1 VAGTLFVSRQDKIEV
16 FRVVDGVKDGKDGAS
31 GVAENML
38 HTVSE
43 HHLMKDLAAGLSD
56 EPEST

>member
-1 VAGTLFVSRQDKIEV
+1 VTRSLLVFRQDEFEV

-31 GVAENML
+31 GVAENMF
-38 HTVSE
+38 HIVPE
-43 HHLMKDLAAGLSD
+43 HHLMKDLATGLSN